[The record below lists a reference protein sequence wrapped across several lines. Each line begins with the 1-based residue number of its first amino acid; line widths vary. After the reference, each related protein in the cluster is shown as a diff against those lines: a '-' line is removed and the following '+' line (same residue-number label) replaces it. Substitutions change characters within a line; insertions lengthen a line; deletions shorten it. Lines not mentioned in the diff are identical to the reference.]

1 MKNNNILLV
10 LGVVSLLIIITFIQ
24 NAIAQRYIDFELTV
38 RLIGDKERNMPDYTV
53 RTNGETQYIYGEEFE
68 DDGKAKVQ
76 FYLTD
81 VDRTERVC
89 ITDER
94 YDSYTCK
101 RFNTNRG
108 AATVNFYVQ

>member
-1 MKNNNILLV
+1 
-10 LGVVSLLIIITFIQ
+10 
-24 NAIAQRYIDFELTV
+24 
-38 RLIGDKERNMPDYTV
+38 MPDYTV

-68 DDGKAKVQ
+68 DDGNAKVQ

-89 ITDER
+89 ITDES
-94 YDSYTCK
+94 YDFDTCK

-108 AATVNFYVQ
+108 AATVLPMLLKNILYNIPLHH